1 MLVFTSVRVN
11 KKESG
16 RASSDVQKTLRKGQC
31 FFLWMI
37 WLSLLLGLPAAATPL
52 QPELEA
58 LQAFEQAQTEI
69 KARRGDRAEILLE
82 RVLMLQPEHAEARI
96 ELALLLYAR
105 GQQESARAL
114 IQSLMDDP
122 RAEAHQIRELRK
134 LLSLIQA
141 DRPQQR
147 GIKTDNPTAD
157 PTSPSPPLQRATRA
171 PTWRAEVT
179 LSQSTNPLARTSAK
193 AIAITLPDG
202 PLVLPLSEFQRSGSL
217 TGAHLSRTTERGG
230 AELDLQGS
238 NVSDSG
244 LAARAIVWGRVPLAS
259 WKNNKQP
266 ILLAFAQAQR
276 GLDGQHRTLLGL
288 SAQSG
293 SQKYALLKYN
303 ELSVGDSGLIWRI
316 EHQPQKIWG
325 TEWQAMLERSDSTKG
340 PQSHWRIGLTGE
352 YLFND
357 RSKLQVQWSLQK
369 DSHGYNQFL
378 NNGAKRRLGTV
389 HVAYEQ
395 RHPLNHEKTFTW
407 RVFTGERRSNLSLFD
422 YKDTGLQFGITK
434 KWP

>member
-1 MLVFTSVRVN
+1 MLVLTSVRV

-16 RASSDVQKTLRKGQC
+16 RASFHAEKKLRTGQS
-31 FFLWMI
+31 FFLWML
-37 WLSLLLGLPAAATPL
+37 WLGLLLSWPAAASPL

-105 GQQESARAL
+105 GQQESSRAL
-114 IQSLMDDP
+114 IQSLIDDP
-122 RAEAHQIRELRK
+122 RAEADQIRELRK
-134 LLSLIQA
+134 LLTLIRA
-141 DRPQQR
+141 DRPQQH
-147 GIKTDNPTAD
+147 GINNDNPTAD
-157 PTSPSPPLQRATRA
+157 PTSPSPPVQRATRT
-171 PTWRAEVT
+171 PTWRAEVN

-230 AELDLQGS
+230 AELDFQGT

-244 LAARAIVWGRVPLAS
+244 LAARAIVWGRVSLTS

-266 ILLAFAQAQR
+266 TLLAFAQAQR
-276 GLDGQHRTLLGL
+276 GLDGQRRTLLGL
-288 SAQSG
+288 NANSG
-293 SQKYALLKYN
+293 SQKYTLLKYN
-303 ELSVGDSGLIWRI
+303 DLSVGDSGLIWRI
-316 EHQPQKIWG
+316 EHQPSKIWG
-325 TEWQAMLERSDSTKG
+325 TEWQALLERSNSTKG
-340 PQSHWRIGLTGE
+340 PQGHWRFGLTGE
-352 YLFND
+352 YPFND

-369 DSHGYNQFL
+369 DSYAYNQFL
-378 NNGAKRRLGTV
+378 NSGAKRQLETT

-395 RHPLNHEKTFTW
+395 RHYLNHEKTLIW
-407 RVFTGERRSNLSLFD
+407 RVFTGERRSNLLLFD
-422 YKDTGLQFGITK
+422 YKDSGLQIGITK